1 MFGHGGP
8 CGKSHGHGPG
18 WARFGHRH
26 GGGGFGIR
34 RPLRFLAH
42 KLELDE
48 DQVQEL
54 ASILEAVKTER
65 AQASV
70 DGRRAH
76 TLFADAV
83 RGESFDAGKAGEAAK
98 LRVDASQRV
107 NDAVVDA
114 LSKLHALLSEDQRKT
129 LALLLR
135 TGPLAV

>member
-8 CGKSHGHGPG
+8 CGQRGRGGPK
-18 WARFGHRH
+18 WARSGHRH

-48 DQVQEL
+48 DQVQDL
-54 ASILEAVKTER
+54 ASILEVVKTER
-65 AQASV
+65 AQAAV

-76 TLFADAV
+76 ALFADAIN
-83 RGESFDAGKAGEAAK
+83 GETFDADKAKEAAK
-98 LRVDASQRV
+98 LRVEATQRV
-107 NDAVVDA
+107 NDAVVNS
-114 LSKLHALLSEDQRKT
+114 LQQMHGLLEDDQRKT

-135 TGPLAV
+135 TGPLSV

>member
-1 MFGHGGP
+1 MFGHGKG
-8 CGKSHGHGPG
+8 CGHHHGRGHR

-48 DQVQEL
+48 DQVQQL

-65 AQASV
+65 AQAAV

-83 RGESFDAGKAGEAAK
+83 VGDAFDAQKAKEAAD
-98 LRVDASQRV
+98 LRVQASQRV
-107 NDAVVDA
+107 NDAVLDA
-114 LSKLHALLSEDQRKT
+114 LSKLHALLEDDQRKT

-135 TGPLAV
+135 TGPLSV